1 MRPNSPQ
8 TGSCCPFCRLDVIVT
23 LPVPLTGAGG
33 MALGEA
39 PRAEAVARRL
49 WKKGNAGES
58 RVTSCNSLSGRL
70 ELPPFTASAAALAE
84 QSCQQA
90 PHHISSR
97 CCFMV
102 KEMQGLPG
110 SHWLHNSF
118 RTPQTAQSPG
128 RNVTLDGCIR
138 ICPLFLSEL
147 FPAVCLLLITD

>member
-39 PRAEAVARRL
+39 ARAEAVARRL

-58 RVTSCNSLSGRL
+58 RVKNCNSLSGRL
-70 ELPPFTASAAALAE
+70 EFPRFTTSAAALAE

-90 PHHISSR
+90 PHYISSQ

-102 KEMQGLPG
+102 KEMQGLPA
-110 SHWLHNSF
+110 SHCLHNSF
-118 RTPQTAQSPG
+118 RTPQKARSPG
-128 RNVTLDGCIR
+128 KNVTLEGCIQ
-138 ICPLFLSEL
+138 IFPLFLSEL